1 MGGQLPRREVGH
13 AGHPHVLH
21 GRGELEGVRVLGVR
35 RVAVLGGLHLHLGQQ
50 STATVGVFIML
61 GRGGRV

>member
-1 MGGQLPRREVGH
+1 MGHG
-13 AGHPHVLH
+13 GHPHVLH
-21 GRGELEGVRVLGVR
+21 GRGELEGVRVLRVGTGG
-35 RVAVLGGLHLHLGQQ
+35 VAVLGGLHLHLGQQ